1 MLRMVARLLGMRQ
14 HVFDIL
20 NQERFPQVEY
30 CTRLPERAGHTAS
43 IPAGLH
49 PTLAGKLAD
58 DGISTLWTHQRECWD
73 KAATGSHFIVTT
85 GTASGKSLCFNL
97 PVLDHLLRDRHAR
110 ALYLYPTKAL
120 AQDQIRRLRD
130 LCRGQVEP
138 AVYDGDTPAD
148 ARRLARQH
156 ARALLT
162 NPDMLSMALLPHHEQ
177 WGDFFLNLSHIVI
190 DEAHVYR
197 GVFGSHVANVLRRL
211 RRVASFYGA
220 DPRFFLA
227 SATIRNAGEHAAAL
241 TGLAVPQ
248 VGGDGAPS
256 GRRQVVVWQPPLVDE
271 RLNVRRSNL
280 LEAAEIV
287 AELMRNEVRCI
298 CFTRSRRA
306 SEVAFQY
313 IVDLLKHSDPLL
325 AKRLSPYRAGYT
337 PAQRREIERRLF
349 SAELLAVVSTNAL
362 ELGIDV
368 GALDAVVTVGYPGTV
383 ASLWQQFGRA
393 GRGKSDSLAVFVVGN
408 DALEQFFAR
417 HPEQLLG
424 REVEAAT
431 IDFTNPYIH
440 ERHLLAAAYESPLTP
455 ADQEFLGPDVL
466 AAAEQQ
472 AATGGLRQSGDT
484 FYITGQSYPAAD
496 IGLRSSS
503 PDQFTIVDAD
513 TGDIIGTQEAET
525 AFGFLHPGAVYLHI
539 GESYMVHELSIDG
552 RVAAVRRH
560 FDTYYTQ
567 PRKESATEIVSLEM
581 SDSRN
586 GVRMYLG
593 TISVTTRV
601 IAYQKKRIGSDESLG
616 TEELDLPAQHFVTES
631 FWFTLPLEI
640 IPNDQ
645 TVHRLPGALHAI
657 EHGMI
662 SILPLLA
669 MCDRWDIGGL
679 STPLHAQTELP
690 TIFVY
695 DGHPG
700 GVGISRQGFGAFDR
714 WLSDTLALVAACP
727 CENGC
732 PSCIQ
737 SPKCGNWNQPLDK
750 ELALS
755 LLRKLT
761 RNTGAG

>member
-1 MLRMVARLLGMRQ
+1 MGITRHIFEVLSPE
-14 HVFDIL
+14 H
-20 NQERFPQVEY
+20 FPQVEY
-30 CTRLPERAGHTAS
+30 CTRLPEKAGRTA
-43 IPAGLH
+43 PLPEDLH
-49 PTLAGKLAD
+49 PTLAARLED

-73 KAATGSHFIVTT
+73 KAASASHFIVTT

-97 PVLDHLLRDRHAR
+97 PVLDHLLRDEHAR

-120 AQDQIRRLRD
+120 AQDQLRRLSD
-130 LCRGQVEP
+130 LCRGQVAP
-138 AVYDGDTPAD
+138 AVYDGDTPAA
-148 ARRLARQH
+148 ARRAARH
-156 ARALLT
+156 SARALLT

-177 WGDFFLNLSHIVI
+177 WGDFFLNLSHVVI

-220 DPRFFLA
+220 EPRFLLA
-227 SATIRNAGEHAAAL
+227 SATISNAREHAAAL
-241 TGLAVPQ
+241 TGLAIPQ

-256 GRRQVVVWQPPLVDE
+256 GRRQVVIWQPPVVEE

-280 LEAAEIV
+280 LEASEIV
-287 AELMRNEVRCI
+287 ADLMSNGIRCI

-306 SEVAFQY
+306 AELAFQY
-313 IVDLLKHSDPLL
+313 VVDVLKHRDPPL

-349 SAELLAVVSTNAL
+349 NAELLAVVSTNAL

-431 IDFTNPYIH
+431 IDFANPYIH
-440 ERHLLAAAYESPLTP
+440 GRHLLAAAYESPLAP
-455 ADQEFLGPDVL
+455 ADQEFFGPDL
-466 AAAEQQ
+466 PAAAERE
-472 AATGGLRQSGDT
+472 AAGSRLRRSGDT
-484 FYITGQSYPAAD
+484 FYITGHTYPAAD

-539 GESYMVHELSIDG
+539 GETYLVHKLDIDG

-560 FDTYYTQ
+560 YDTYYTQ
-567 PRKESATEIVSLEM
+567 PRKESTTEIVSVEM
-581 SDSRN
+581 SDTRN
-586 GVRMYLG
+586 GVRLYLG
-593 TISVTTRV
+593 TISVSTQV
-601 IAYQKKRIGSDESLG
+601 IAYQKKRLGSDESLG
-616 TEELDLPAQHFVTES
+616 TEELDLPLQHFVTES
-631 FWFTLPLEI
+631 FWFTLPLEM
-640 IPNDQ
+640 IPNDRMA
-645 TVHRLPGALHAI
+645 HRLPGALHAV

-669 MCDRWDIGGL
+669 MCDRSDIGGL

-700 GVGISRQGFGAFDR
+700 GVGISRQGFTAFER
-714 WLSDTLALVAACP
+714 WVDDTLALVVACP
-727 CENGC
+727 CELGC

-737 SPKCGNWNQPLDK
+737 SPKCGNWNEPLDK

-755 LLRKLT
+755 LLQALS
-761 RNTGAG
+761 GSAQHG